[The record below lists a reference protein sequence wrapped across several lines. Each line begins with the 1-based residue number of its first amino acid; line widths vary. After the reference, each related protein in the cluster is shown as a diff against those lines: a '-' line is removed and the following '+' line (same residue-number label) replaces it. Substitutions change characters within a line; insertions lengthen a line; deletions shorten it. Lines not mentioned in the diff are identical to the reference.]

1 MRYSK
6 PTDESNL
13 FSLDQRLA
21 NDTLRLGALSLCE
34 VLLFDD
40 CRYPW
45 LVLVPRVA
53 NCVEFL
59 DLSEPQQQML
69 ARDLQQVSQLMKAE
83 YPDAKLNVGALG
95 NVVAQLHV
103 HLVLR
108 TPDDPA
114 WPGPVWGHSPAQRY
128 SAEAVVQQK
137 REWQQRLGFIF

>member
-6 PTDESNL
+6 PTEESNL

-40 CRYPW
+40 SRYVW

-59 DLSEPQQQML
+59 DLSEVQQQML
-69 ARDLQQVSQLMKAE
+69 ARDIQQVSQIMKAE
-83 YPDAKLNVGALG
+83 HPEAKLNIGALG

-114 WPGPVWGHSPAQRY
+114 WPGPVWGHSPAQRH
-128 SAEAVVQQK
+128 SAATAAQRQ
-137 REWQQRLGFIF
+137 REWQQLLGFIL